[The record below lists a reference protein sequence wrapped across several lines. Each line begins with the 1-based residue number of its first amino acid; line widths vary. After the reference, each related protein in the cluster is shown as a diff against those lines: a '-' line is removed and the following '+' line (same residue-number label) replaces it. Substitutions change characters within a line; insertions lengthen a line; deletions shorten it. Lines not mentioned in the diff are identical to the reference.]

1 VFQAVV
7 LPAVYRRAVFHTK
20 HGGGAGDS
28 STGQKRRKT
37 NLHITPMLAFV
48 LVSIGAGEE
57 KRWFLIV
64 ILIACG

>member
-7 LPAVYRRAVFHTK
+7 LPAVVPASSVPHETR
-20 HGGGAGDS
+20 GGAGDS

-37 NLHITPMLAFV
+37 NLHITPMLAFI